1 VIENYQQCPDPWTVK
16 GLSEDTDKDAVPW
29 APQITTS
36 MPLEALYSLMKEN
49 VQLGPSKVELE
60 GRNKDRNV
68 INGESSISTG
78 QNIRL
83 VTAEYFQDLSLKID
97 VGKINDAVLGFCS
110 LVLSYAKAA
119 DKVKEHDENTHER
132 SPKSWFPF
140 MPRTEFV
147 TIYSSI
153 KSFFPDDNELFDI
166 FNILACYSTHF
177 DAEEFRVRLVDG
189 AALQLHSLANSIQHR

>member
-29 APQITTS
+29 APQITTP

-49 VQLGPSKVELE
+49 VQLGPSKVESE
-60 GRNKDRNV
+60 GQNKDRNV

-97 VGKINDAVLGFCS
+97 VKKINDAGAWILFSG
-110 LVLSYAKAA
+110 LVLREGCGQSQGARRKHSREESEVVVSIHA
-119 DKVKEHDENTHER
+119 THG
-132 SPKSWFPF
+132 
-140 MPRTEFV
+140 
-147 TIYSSI
+147 I
-153 KSFFPDDNELFDI
+153 
-166 FNILACYSTHF
+166 CY
-177 DAEEFRVRLVDG
+177 D
-189 AALQLHSLANSIQHR
+189 LQLNQVILSG